1 MVIYPELMYPYIL
14 NRLYI
19 ALVQWV
25 RLIFNFMEIN
35 IDQVNTS
42 DITVPCSTII
52 QLHRLEVCCCSELRS
67 AWQALRY
74 LSAHMLASDR
84 DIEVVQNVE
93 GLSHCFKTSIQYRSS
108 CLEERCSDKT

>member
-1 MVIYPELMYPYIL
+1 MVIYHELMYPYIL

-19 ALVQWV
+19 ALVQWM
-25 RLIFNFMEIN
+25 RLIFNLMEIN

-52 QLHRLEVCCCSELRS
+52 QLHRLEVCCSSELRS

-74 LSAHMLASDR
+74 LCTHMLTSDWN
-84 DIEVVQNVE
+84 IKIVQNVE
-93 GLSHCFKTSIQYRSS
+93 GLSHSFKTCIQYRSS
-108 CLEERCSDKT
+108 CLEERSPDKT